1 MATVL
6 LSGGE
11 MRFSARYCVINT
23 TLTTKGGELK
33 FHMKVRGR
41 GSGTLSKHT
50 RKKQVSQ
57 NKYERV
63 FCTGGVE
70 LSGSMQLRLLQS
82 NPTVRVTQHFS
93 SDLLL

>member
-1 MATVL
+1 ML

-11 MRFSARYCVINT
+11 MRFSAHYCVISA

-41 GSGTLSKHT
+41 GSGTLGKHT

-57 NKYERV
+57 NKYKRV
-63 FCTGGVE
+63 FRTGGIE
-70 LSGSMQLRLLQS
+70 LSRSMQLRLLQS
-82 NPTVRVTQHFS
+82 NPTIRVTQHFS